1 MGISCRRRRR
11 LQETGNARQTTAHT
25 EHIINVFYIDFADLQ
40 PNQASKQ
47 AGRHNFLVFPPHMAF
62 FFGFLDCPLWLGLAT
77 RHAAQDYKDIKLTLM
92 N

>member
-1 MGISCRRRRR
+1 MGISCPRRR

-40 PNQASKQ
+40 PNQA
-47 AGRHNFLVFPPHMAF
+47 AGRHNFLYLLPHGFFLF
-62 FFGFLDCPLWLGLAT
+62 FFGFLDCPLWLGWP
-77 RHAAQDYKDIKLTLM
+77 QDMRLGIIRIS